1 MVLARRDD
9 QYTKFL
15 ATGILSSQ
23 IKLVSVEIEGR
34 SNSKLDSPR
43 WSKGN
48 YANDLKRSKTIQER
62 VHWSVQPLEHP
73 QISSMPRHLLEP
85 YPMIGPG

>member
-9 QYTKFL
+9 QYTRFL
-15 ATGILSSQ
+15 TTGISSAQ
-23 IKLVSVEIEGR
+23 IKLVSVEIEGEVTV
-34 SNSKLDSPR
+34 NSIVLAGL
-43 WSKGN
+43 KGN

-62 VHWSVQPLEHP
+62 VHWSVQPLEHS
-73 QISSMPRHLLEP
+73 QISSIPRHLLEP